1 MYHYVEDKQFISNMR
16 QLCGGIMQELCHYLK
31 EDYGI
36 GATFYLVGSGV
47 KNLILQNANEPV
59 DLDYNLEIVKCDDWS
74 GRYIKECCRKTF
86 NKVLNECDLRD
97 CEDSTSSLTS
107 KPIRFT
113 KGKQTF
119 FSIDICITRR
129 DHGGFVHRLIHEK
142 TGYVRDD
149 RYNWNKVPYSKELKE
164 KVHSIKENGSWEN
177 VRVQYLRLKNHYLCR
192 RDNYHPSFICFI
204 EAVNNVYNELQLRKL
219 TVRERLMITSDRN
232 IYQREVS
239 RRIKEF
245 K

>member
-47 KNLILQNANEPV
+47 KKLILQNANEPV

-113 KGKQTF
+113 KGNQIF

-129 DHGGFVHRLIHEK
+129 DENGFVHRLIHEK
-142 TGYVRDD
+142 FGNIYYD
-149 RYNWNKVPYSKELKE
+149 RYYWNEAPNSNGIKGKVQY
-164 KVHSIKENGSWEN
+164 IKENGAWEK
-177 VRVQYLRLKNHYLCR
+177 VREQYLNLKNDCLR
-192 RDNYHPSFICFI
+192 RKHKTCPSFICYV

-219 TVRERLMITSDRN
+219 TVRERLMITNDRN
-232 IYQREVS
+232 IFQRELS